1 MQVLDQNSIKCQ
13 WGFDL
18 AHGGSG
24 SLQRGG
30 AGMAVPCAGWV
41 AIRTLQ
47 RDGARYSVTHPGSN
61 AMGSAAKE
69 GGVESLVRLTRYIG

>member
-24 SLQRGG
+24 SL
-30 AGMAVPCAGWV
+30 P
-41 AIRTLQ
+41 
-47 RDGARYSVTHPGSN
+47 S
-61 AMGSAAKE
+61 
-69 GGVESLVRLTRYIG
+69 GVGLAWLFWNE